1 MKPRIVF
8 GWILV
13 MLVMLVSGC
22 GGERPRLVSGEP
34 APGFDLQRLGEGRVA
49 LDELSG
55 SVVAVRFWADWC
67 PFCRREMRELEP
79 VYQRL
84 HDQGLEILAV
94 NVGQDPEHVRRFVE
108 RVGYSYP
115 TLLDPDSAVAR
126 RFGVIA
132 IPVTYFIDR
141 DGIVRGKIIGESDA
155 ATFERMAVP
164 LLRSPASA
172 TGSGAAAM
180 AKLPTPGANPSP
192 EHQ

>member
-1 MKPRIVF
+1 MIKQILF
-8 GWILV
+8 GW

-22 GGERPRLVSGEP
+22 GGERPGPASGEP
-34 APGFDLQRLGEGRVA
+34 APGLDLQRLGDGRVT
-49 LDELSG
+49 LEELRG

-94 NVGQDPEHVRRFVE
+94 NVGQNPEHVRRFVD
-108 RVGYSYP
+108 RVGYTYP
-115 TLLDPDSAVAR
+115 TLLDPDSALAR

-141 DGIVRGKIIGESDA
+141 EGIVRGKIIGESDA
-155 ATFERMAVP
+155 ATFERMALP
-164 LLRSPASA
+164 LLRSSASA
-172 TGSGAAAM
+172 AGSDPPHPPRAH
-180 AKLPTPGANPSP
+180 PTP
-192 EHQ
+192 EHR